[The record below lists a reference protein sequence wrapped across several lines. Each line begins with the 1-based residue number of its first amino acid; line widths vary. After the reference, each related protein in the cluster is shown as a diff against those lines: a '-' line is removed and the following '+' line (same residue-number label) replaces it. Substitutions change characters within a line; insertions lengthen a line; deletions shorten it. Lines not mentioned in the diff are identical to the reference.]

1 MDRTA
6 YFNNAATT
14 FPKPE
19 EVYSFMDKFY
29 RESGVNLGRGRNSSV
44 SKLTQDTRN
53 LLLDLFHCPAKK
65 VVFSPSATEAINI
78 ILQGLSVSDNYN
90 IYISPFEHN
99 AVTRVLNYLQ
109 GLYKLNIIT
118 LCVNEKELTYDLEK
132 IKYQFA
138 ENKPNI
144 VIISHASNV
153 CGIVAPIKIFAH
165 YHINTDQSM

>member
-1 MDRTA
+1 LDRTA

-90 IYISPFEHN
+90 IYISPFH
-99 AVTRVLNYLQ
+99 T
-109 GLYKLNIIT
+109 GT
-118 LCVNEKELTYDLEK
+118 T
-132 IKYQFA
+132 
-138 ENKPNI
+138 
-144 VIISHASNV
+144 
-153 CGIVAPIKIFAH
+153 
-165 YHINTDQSM
+165 

>member
-19 EVYSFMDKFY
+19 EVYSFVDKFY

-78 ILQGLSVSDNYN
+78 ISDFLFRIIITFLFSPLS
-90 IYISPFEHN
+90 IMLFI
-99 AVTRVLNYLQ
+99 RVLNYLQ

-118 LCVNEKELTYDLEK
+118 LSVN
-132 IKYQFA
+132 
-138 ENKPNI
+138 
-144 VIISHASNV
+144 
-153 CGIVAPIKIFAH
+153 
-165 YHINTDQSM
+165 SMN